1 MSDYKNPVGGE
12 NMKKNS
18 KMTVQ
23 TKQNLMDAF
32 WELYC
37 TKRIDKITIKEIT
50 VIPGYNR
57 STFYEYF
64 TDVYDVLEQLESQ
77 LISQLQEL
85 PMQQL
90 SSSDDP
96 FPVEVLISMYSQHS
110 KYLIVLLGDQ
120 GDPAFQGK
128 IKASMKPM
136 IKETLVA
143 QGAKDDVELDFTL
156 EYALSAMIG
165 ILSYWFSQENAPPI
179 EKLIELITEI
189 SNEGVMRKLI

>member
-1 MSDYKNPVGGE
+1 MSDNRHPVGGE

-50 VIPGYNR
+50 MRAGYNR

-64 TDVYDVLEQLESQ
+64 TDVYDVLEQLENE

-96 FPVEVLISMYSQHS
+96 FPFEVLISLYSQHS
-110 KYLIVLLGDQ
+110 KYLMVLLGDH

-128 IKASMKPM
+128 MKACMKPM

-165 ILSYWFSQENAPPI
+165 ILSYWFSQENAPSI

-189 SNEGVMRKLI
+189 SNDGVMKKLM